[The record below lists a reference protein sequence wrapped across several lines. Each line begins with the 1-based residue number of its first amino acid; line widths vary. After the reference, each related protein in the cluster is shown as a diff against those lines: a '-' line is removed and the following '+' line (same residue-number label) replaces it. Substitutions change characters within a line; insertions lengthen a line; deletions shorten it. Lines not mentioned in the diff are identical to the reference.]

1 MSFMSIQSIEQKE
14 KLVHPVNEN
23 RLFTQLKKSFLP
35 PLIVFILFF
44 TLWQLL
50 LTIFNVPTYMFPKP
64 SDIVISALEN
74 WGKLLPSFYTTAL
87 ESIIG
92 FLFSVVGGVAGAI
105 LLASSKVVER
115 SIYPYAVILQTI
127 PIIAVAPIIVI
138 WFGAGLNSIV
148 IIVFLIGFFPML
160 SNTLIGLNA
169 TDQNL
174 KNLFY
179 LNNATKW
186 QTMWKL
192 RIPAAL
198 PYIVAGLKVSCT
210 LSVIGAIVGEYV
222 AGVGGSQGG
231 LGYAI
236 MYAAM
241 RIQTPYLFACG
252 LAASLLGISFFLL
265 VNFLSKKLLS
275 SWHESEMKTSNK

>member
-1 MSFMSIQSIEQKE
+1 MNIRNIQSQEV
-14 KLVHPVNEN
+14 LVMNKGNN
-23 RLFTQLKKSFLP
+23 RLFTWIRESFLLP
-35 PLIVFILFF
+35 FLVFILFI
-44 TLWQLL
+44 TLWETSLMVVQ
-50 LTIFNVPTYMFPKP
+50 VPSYMFPKP
-64 SDIVISALEN
+64 SDVVLSSIEN
-74 WGKLLPSFYTTAL
+74 WDKLLPSFYTSAI
-87 ESIIG
+87 ESILG
-92 FLFSVVGGVAGAI
+92 FLFSVIGGIAGAI
-105 LLASSKVVER
+105 LLASSKMVEK

-169 TDQNL
+169 TDQQL

-186 QTMWKL
+186 QTLWKL

-222 AGVGGSQGG
+222 AGIGGSEGG

-252 LAASLLGISFFLL
+252 LAASLLGITFFLL
-265 VNFLSKKLLS
+265 VNYISKKLLS
-275 SWHESEMKTSNK
+275 SWHESEMNTKN